1 MPSLSSAP
9 SASCPRCPKWII
21 HRLHFSRGQMAGNS
35 HTGSSAV
42 PHSRVLGKRC
52 HFPREKAHPCSVTD
66 VRPLR
71 ASTQQSSC
79 DCRCCC
85 CRYLYYFYHQSH
97 DSTWCLRMSPHT
109 GNSGK
114 CTPFKS
120 TEVSAA
126 NPHSGSCSGEL
137 DQDMLHSPRP
147 RVLISPDAL
156 GLQGMRL

>member
-1 MPSLSSAP
+1 MNAIMPTAVNVSSHLGQPCKLAASNRGHLLCVCFISQPLSLSHMCL
-9 SASCPRCPKWII
+9 CP
-21 HRLHFSRGQMAGNS
+21 
-35 HTGSSAV
+35 
-42 PHSRVLGKRC
+42 
-52 HFPREKAHPCSVTD
+52 
-66 VRPLR
+66 
-71 ASTQQSSC
+71 
-79 DCRCCC
+79 DCLPACLPVIELI
-85 CRYLYYFYHQSH
+85 YLYYFYHQSH

-126 NPHSGSCSGEL
+126 NPHSGSRSGEL
-137 DQDMLHSPRP
+137 DQDTLHSPRP